1 MEGMTQYQWNILK
14 RAVRERFDRPDHLMS
29 LAAGRN
35 AIREVA
41 EQAMS
46 KPSRKRRTRAARFL
60 QEPPSERTRTVET
73 DSTPSA
79 LIDRPDRL
87 PPEDTTASATDDES
101 PLNEIVS
108 DIDPDDLDVDD
119 WDVATSDT

>member
-1 MEGMTQYQWNILK
+1 MN
-14 RAVRERFDRPDHLMS
+14 

-35 AIREVA
+35 AMREVA

-46 KPSRKRRTRAARFL
+46 KPSRKRRMSAARFL
-60 QEPPSERTRTVET
+60 QQPPSERTRMVET
-73 DSTPSA
+73 DSNPSEQF
-79 LIDRPDRL
+79 DRLDRL
-87 PPEDTTASATDDES
+87 PSEDLAAGAMNDDAALS
-101 PLNEIVS
+101 EIVS